1 MKWTKKDLD
10 PALVRTLAH
19 RYGVDTL
26 TASILARR
34 NITEPTQIRFYLEDD
49 LQLMHN
55 PFLFR
60 AMEDAI
66 DRILMAR
73 EEEEKVLV
81 FGDSDTDGVTS
92 TVLMTEALRDFGL
105 DVQQRV
111 PQGDDPYG
119 LSNAAVDYAEKSGI
133 SLIITVDCGIS
144 NHAEVRYARERGI
157 DVIIADH
164 HRLQAPEAPDAIAV
178 LDPKLTDCGYPF
190 RDLSGCGVALKFA
203 HALAIARLGMY
214 KEPLALLYVG
224 PAMGGGQD
232 RSVAH
237 DTATEGATLP
247 AESQSKTTEPL
258 AIQAVRLDNL
268 AETSRLSLVTGGDG
282 QFGPPSA
289 LDKLE
294 KFLRGR
300 AIVAWDKRDTAAF
313 FRANFGSSVEMDVME
328 LRQLSAAFWPDMARR
343 TLLELTSISRLKKYS
358 LETHGPLDTLKSIFN
373 AYALQSM
380 QSQGFLTPRMFQLAA
395 LGTIADLMP
404 LRDEN
409 RLIVRKG
416 VEGINGSPTEG
427 LRELKLSLSLS
438 KPLGAT
444 EIAWQITPTIN
455 AAGRLG
461 TPELALDLLQA
472 QTVDRGLEAASRLIQ
487 ANNERR
493 RLGTEAW
500 DIIRVS
506 LNESLEKSGGKFAVV
521 GSAEIKAGITGL
533 LASRAANVMK
543 VPVIVAVFKPDGT
556 CTGSIR
562 GGTAFPL
569 TALLAYASD
578 LFIDYGG
585 HDSAAGFT
593 LKADLWPVFLDRLSE
608 FMAKTEFSSD
618 EPELSI
624 DAELPHSFV
633 TPDLL
638 QLCRQFEPY
647 GEENDPLL
655 FCSRAVPMIDAQVVG
670 KNGKNHLKLTLDFG
684 AYKWPAMLW
693 DGAERLERD
702 FSFRNSDRIDILYK
716 VTMNYWNGEERPQL
730 EIFDVRRAE

>member
-1 MKWTKKDLD
+1 MKWIKKDLD
-10 PALVRTLAH
+10 ATLVRTLAR
-19 RYGVDTL
+19 RYGIDTL
-26 TASILARR
+26 TASIFARR
-34 NITEPTQIRFYLEDD
+34 NITEPEQIRFYLEDD
-49 LQLMHN
+49 FQLMHN
-55 PFLFR
+55 PFLFN

-66 DRILMAR
+66 DRLLMAR

-81 FGDSDTDGVTS
+81 FGDSDADGITS

-105 DVQQRV
+105 EVQQRV

-119 LSNAAVDYAEKSGI
+119 LSIEAVDFAEKNDI

-144 NHAEVRYARERGI
+144 NHAEVSYAREKGI

-164 HRLQAPEAPDAIAV
+164 HRLQAEAAPDAIAV
-178 LDPKLTDCGYPF
+178 LDPKLTNSGYPF
-190 RDLSGCGVALKFA
+190 RDLSGCGVALKLA

-214 KEPLALLYVG
+214 KEPLALLCVSPSASVETK
-224 PAMGGGQD
+224 PA
-232 RSVAH
+232 A
-237 DTATEGATLP
+237 
-247 AESQSKTTEPL
+247 AESSTRPI
-258 AIQAVRLDNL
+258 ASPPSIQALRLDNL
-268 AETSRLSLVTGGDG
+268 AETSRLMLVADGDG
-282 QFGPPSA
+282 RFEPSA

-300 AIVAWDKRDTAAF
+300 AIVAWDKRETAAF
-313 FRANFGSSVEMDVME
+313 FGTYFGSGVDMDIME
-328 LRQLSAAFWPDMARR
+328 LRQLSANFWPDMTKRS
-343 TLLELTSISRLKKYS
+343 LEELTNVSRLRKY
-358 LETHGPLDTLKSIFN
+358 TPDVHGPLDTLKNVFS

-380 QSQGFLTPRMFQLAA
+380 QNQGFMTPRMFQLAA

-416 VEGINGSPTEG
+416 VEGINGAPTNG
-427 LRELKLSLSLS
+427 LRELKLSLSLV

-461 TPELALDLLQA
+461 TPELALNLLQS
-472 QTVDRGLEAASRLIQ
+472 QTVDRAIEAASLLIQ

-493 RLGTEAW
+493 KLGAEAW
-500 DIIRVS
+500 DIIRDD
-506 LNESLEKSGGKFAVV
+506 LNESLEKSGGKFAIV
-521 GSAEIKAGITGL
+521 GSAEIRAGITGL

-543 VPVIVAVFKPDGT
+543 VPVIVAVFKPNGM

-562 GGTAFPL
+562 GGNSFPL

-593 LKADLWPVFLDRLSE
+593 LATELWPVFLDRLST
-608 FMAKTEFSSD
+608 FMASTEYSAE

-638 QLCRQFEPY
+638 RLCRQFEPY
-647 GEENDPLL
+647 GEENEPLL
-655 FCSRAVPMIDAQVVG
+655 FCSRGVSMVDAQVVG
-670 KNGKNHLKLTLDFG
+670 KSGKNHLKLTLDFG

-702 FSFRNSDRIDILYK
+702 FSFRNSDRIDVLYK
-716 VTMNYWNGEERPQL
+716 ITMNYWNGEERPQL
-730 EIFDVRRAE
+730 EIYDVRRAEST

>member
-1 MKWTKKDLD
+1 MKWIKKDLD
-10 PALVRTLAH
+10 ATLVRTLAR
-19 RYGVDTL
+19 RYSIDTL

-34 NITEPTQIRFYLEDD
+34 NITEPEQIRFYLEDD

-55 PFLFR
+55 PFLFSS
-60 AMEDAI
+60 MEDAI
-66 DRILMAR
+66 DRLLMAR

-81 FGDSDTDGVTS
+81 FGDSDADGVTS
-92 TVLMTEALRDFGL
+92 TVLLTEALRDFGL
-105 DVQQRV
+105 EAQQRV

-119 LSNAAVDYAEKSGI
+119 LSTAAVDYAEQNNI

-144 NHAEVRYARERGI
+144 NHAEVRYAHEKGI

-164 HRLQAPEAPDAIAV
+164 HRLQAEEVPEAIAV
-178 LDPKLTDCGYPF
+178 LDPKLAGCGYPF
-190 RDLSGCGVALKFA
+190 RDLSGCGVALKLA

-214 KEPLALLYVG
+214 KEPLALLCVVESSSAKAE
-224 PAMGGGQD
+224 PATPEPSASQ
-232 RSVAH
+232 
-237 DTATEGATLP
+237 TAAP
-247 AESQSKTTEPL
+247 PS
-258 AIQAVRLDNL
+258 IQALRLDNL
-268 AETSRLSLVTGGDG
+268 AETSRLTLVADG
-282 QFGPPSA
+282 EGRFGPSA

-300 AIVAWDKRDTAAF
+300 AIVAWDKRETAAF
-313 FRANFGSSVEMDVME
+313 FGTHFGSGVDMDVME
-328 LRQLSAAFWPDMARR
+328 LRQLSANFWPDMAKRSLAELS
-343 TLLELTSISRLKKYS
+343 TLSRLRKYTPDS
-358 LETHGPLDTLKSIFN
+358 HGPLDTLKSIFS

-380 QSQGFLTPRMFQLAA
+380 QTQGFLTSRMFQLAA

-409 RLIVRKG
+409 RLIVRNG
-416 VEGINGSPTEG
+416 VEGINGAPTNG
-427 LRELKLSLSLS
+427 LRELKLSLSLA

-461 TPELALDLLQA
+461 TPELALNLLQS
-472 QTVDRGLEAASRLIQ
+472 QTVDRALEAASLLIQ

-493 RLGTEAW
+493 KLGTEAW
-500 DIIRVS
+500 EIIRDD

-521 GSAEIKAGITGL
+521 GSAKIRAGITGL

-543 VPVIVAVFKPDGT
+543 APVIVAVFKPDGS

-562 GGTAFPL
+562 GGNSFPL
-569 TALLAYASD
+569 TALLAFASD

-593 LKADLWPVFLDRLSE
+593 LKTELWPTFLERLAA
-608 FMAKTEFSSD
+608 FMADTELSAE

-633 TPDLL
+633 TPELL

-647 GEENDPLL
+647 GEENGPLL
-655 FCSRAVPMIDAQVVG
+655 FCSRGVSMVDAQVVG
-670 KNGKNHLKLTLDFG
+670 KSGKNHLKLTLDFG

-702 FSFRNSDRIDILYK
+702 FSFRNSDRIDLLYK

-730 EIFDVRRAE
+730 EIYDVRRAEST